1 MSKLGLPERWIDRV
15 MSYVA
20 STSFSIRIN
29 GKAYD
34 NIRPSRGL
42 RQGDPLLPYLFLLCA
57 EGFSSMLAKA
67 QDEGRV
73 HGVVICRR
81 APCISHLLFAD
92 DSLLFCGANQEEV
105 QVISDVLQTYAVA
118 SGQCINFEKSSV
130 YFISNT
136 TTEFREKI
144 KETLG
149 VREVERF
156 DAYLGL
162 PPLVG

>member
-92 DSLLFCGANQEEV
+92 DSLLFCRANQEEV
-105 QVISDVLQTYAVA
+105 QVISDVL
-118 SGQCINFEKSSV
+118 
-130 YFISNT
+130 
-136 TTEFREKI
+136 
-144 KETLG
+144 
-149 VREVERF
+149 
-156 DAYLGL
+156 
-162 PPLVG
+162 